1 MFRDHRKGPG
11 STGWG
16 HLPRGGTWAVG
27 GAPWPIWAK
36 GTSPKRPMRQEIR
49 ERKSPK
55 GGRHLRGALGRMDS
69 SPPLLAAAP
78 DAIWRL
84 AAAPWGGKP

>member
-1 MFRDHRKGPG
+1 MRSRTSRGVPEWSEGEDLYMESPVSIAEMASWVIGIVPGPLKGVRG

-36 GTSPKRPMRQEIR
+36 VTSPKRPMRLGF
-49 ERKSPK
+49 KM
-55 GGRHLRGALGRMDS
+55 GRVL
-69 SPPLLAAAP
+69 P
-78 DAIWRL
+78 
-84 AAAPWGGKP
+84 